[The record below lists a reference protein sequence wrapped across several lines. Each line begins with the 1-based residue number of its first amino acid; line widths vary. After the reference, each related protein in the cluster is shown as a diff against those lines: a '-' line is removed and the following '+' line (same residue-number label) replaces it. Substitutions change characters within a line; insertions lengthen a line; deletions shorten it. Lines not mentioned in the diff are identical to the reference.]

1 MNSTVAAIA
10 AFIATLGTANVH
22 DNPALHPT
30 GATFEL
36 GRTVGR
42 LDETV
47 NALSLNHNGW
57 RATAAG
63 QGNRND
69 RTAEGT
75 TYMYSLQREFRPIDR
90 PWRPVVGI
98 GPAYVDNSPFVGRV
112 NYALS
117 AGVEWRGTF
126 GLTYTHYSNAGMTS
140 PNTGL
145 DSIRLSMTA
154 DF

>member
-1 MNSTVAAIA
+1 MTTTVAAIA
-10 AFIATLGTANVH
+10 LFVATVGTANVH
-22 DNPALHPT
+22 DTPALHPT
-30 GATFEL
+30 GATVEL

-47 NALSLNHNGW
+47 NAVSINHNGW

-75 TYMYSLQREFRPIDR
+75 TYMYSLQREFRPIET

-117 AGVEWRGTF
+117 AGIEWRGHM

-145 DSIRLSMTA
+145 DSVRLWMMVE
-154 DF
+154 F